1 MLNQKHAMSGILRR
15 LRCPEKTDNYQANAG
30 VAPVSSRE
38 TKESMVSGEINSRR
52 EASCVPVATPAMAAS
67 IRRCSRKLER
77 VFKHVR
83 GNNLSVE
90 MRSKWNNTRG
100 ALMIVGR
107 GLRITCCS
115 CIRIMGNFDEEIKAD
130 RGKRSRL
137 CERTNSPG
145 HLYWFLFAL
154 HLKPGRFFVIIVF
167 DFRPIRDNTFIV
179 CVASY
184 TSIFEN
190 FKSRSI
196 VKFY

>member
-1 MLNQKHAMSGILRR
+1 MLNQKHAMSGIPRR

-38 TKESMVSGEINSRR
+38 MESMVSGEINSRR
-52 EASCVPVATPAMAAS
+52 EASCVPVATPGMAAS

-115 CIRIMGNFDEEIKAD
+115 CIRIMGNFDEEIKAN

-137 CERTNSPG
+137 YERTNSPG

-154 HLKPGRFFVIIVF
+154 HLKLGRFFVIIVF
-167 DFRPIRDNTFIV
+167 DFKPVRDNTFV
-179 CVASY
+179 VFY
-184 TSIFEN
+184 VYRTPFFEIF
-190 FKSRSI
+190 
-196 VKFY
+196 